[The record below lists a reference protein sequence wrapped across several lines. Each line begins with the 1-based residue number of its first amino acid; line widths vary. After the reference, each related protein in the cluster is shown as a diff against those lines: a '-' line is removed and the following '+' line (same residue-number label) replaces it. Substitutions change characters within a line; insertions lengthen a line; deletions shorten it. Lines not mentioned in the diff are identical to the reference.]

1 MKSWCFAPNPSLH
14 DLYCYLW
21 IYFYFNLLD
30 QMLALH
36 FDFKQLSYFPDQGQF
51 PESESGMDGAQM
63 EPMKYLSS
71 EMLCSAQRGLE
82 TSRAAKT
89 LP

>member
-1 MKSWCFAPNPSLH
+1 MKSWCFAPNPTLH

-21 IYFYFNLLD
+21 IYFSFNLLD

-51 PESESGMDGAQM
+51 PESESGMDA
-63 EPMKYLSS
+63 PPIFWVILSDLNV
-71 EMLCSAQRGLE
+71 MNRDIHF
-82 TSRAAKT
+82 
-89 LP
+89 